1 MLSESV
7 RIKFAKTGKLS
18 YISHLDLC
26 RTLRTAFIRAGIPIW
41 YSQGFNPHPK
51 MVFALTVSVGSESVC
66 EYLDIR
72 ITSPMSEE
80 EFKKRLQGALTPE
93 LAILEVYTPER
104 KFLDMRASVYE
115 IELEGELDND
125 WLQEMIGQ
133 PLVVIK
139 HGKKGDKEEDIAPQI
154 YSASVEGHL
163 LKATLA
169 AEQGKF
175 LNPEN
180 FVKAILQKK
189 AVDWAYAILR
199 RDCLLEDGSS
209 FR

>member
-1 MLSESV
+1 MLSENV
-7 RIKFAKTGKLS
+7 RIKFAKTGKLK

-66 EYLDIR
+66 EFLDIR
-72 ITSPMSEE
+72 ITAPMDEA
-80 EFKKRLQGALTPE
+80 EFKSRLQGALTPE
-93 LAILEVYTPER
+93 LAILEVYAPER
-104 KFLDMRASVYE
+104 KFLDMHASTYE
-115 IELEGELDND
+115 IELEGELSDE
-125 WLQEMIGQ
+125 WLQALIKQ
-133 PLVVIK
+133 PLVVMK
-139 HGKKGDKEEDIAPQI
+139 HGKKGDKEEDISTQI
-154 YSASVEGHL
+154 YSASVEGNV

-175 LNPEN
+175 LNPEI
-180 FVKAILQKK
+180 FVKALLEKNGT
-189 AVDWAYAILR
+189 DRAYSIVR
-199 RDCLLEDGSS
+199 TGCLLADGSE

>member
-66 EYLDIR
+66 EFLDIR
-72 ITSPMSEE
+72 ITKEMSED
-80 EFKKRLQGALTPE
+80 EFKNRLQGALTPE
-93 LAILEVYTPER
+93 LEILEVYQPTR
-104 KFLDMRASVYE
+104 KFLDMYASVYE
-115 IELEGELDND
+115 IELEEAIDND
-125 WLQEMIGQ
+125 WLQETIKA
-133 PLVVIK
+133 PLVILK

-154 YSASVEGHL
+154 YSAVAEGNRI
-163 LKATLA
+163 KAVLA
-169 AEQGKF
+169 AEQGGF

-180 FVKAILQKK
+180 FVKALLDKK
-189 AVDWAYAILR
+189 GVSAFYSIVR
-199 RDCLLEDGSS
+199 TDCLLKDGSS